1 MFTIKK
7 QYNLMINKI
16 SNLIN
21 AYSTIGAEEDTSA
34 YELKKIKLLQIFCS
48 VSYLVFISN
57 FIERY
62 FFTKNEQSLAIKVFV
77 CLIITIISVQL
88 LQYFKKH
95 FLARILYIFFLF
107 SVPFVFSNF
116 LYPGQLLEYYI
127 VLTPGVAL
135 IFLENKKVI
144 FATLIISILALIF
157 PNLYFKH
164 YPISV
169 FNSVNPPVL
178 TISVYVMVSYFKKL
192 NFKNEKA
199 LEERR
204 QELQDLNDFQ
214 SQFFI
219 NISHEIRTPLTL
231 IKGDINRLENHE
243 NELPSIK
250 LIKQGLD
257 KEINKINSIINDVL
271 NLSRIEPSNFK
282 LNIKT
287 ISATELIQKL
297 YISFETLF
305 NQKNID
311 FNLDP
316 ILNNVLIKADIIY
329 LERAIGNILLNASKY
344 TEQGGKV
351 TLSLTV
357 QNDIIGISIKDTGIG
372 IPIRE
377 IHKICNQF
385 YQVKN
390 HINNSGG
397 SGIGLS
403 FTKEIVNLHQ
413 GILQIE
419 SEVNIGSHFKVI
431 LPLKEMQHLDTLNTT
446 NLIIENTTEL
456 SLNTSKNKEEVILIV
471 DDNSKMRNY
480 IARLVYKQGYIC
492 IQAENGTEALNIL
505 ESSKVDFI
513 ITDYMMPKMDG
524 FDFVKHLKK
533 NKIDLP
539 VLMLTARHDNES
551 RLKVFRLGIDDFLT
565 KPFENNELIVRIEN
579 ALKNYKQRVQFIN
592 QENISTEEIEDTK
605 NWIDLVEN
613 FISENCSS
621 FEFKQND
628 IAENFNMSEST
639 LYRKIKAV
647 RGMTPNK
654 LITEIKLQKARK
666 IIEHTT
672 DVSLKQLAL
681 EVGFQ
686 HTSYFSKIYQT
697 RFGNKPIEK

>member
-1 MFTIKK
+1 
-7 QYNLMINKI
+7 MIMKI
-16 SNLIN
+16 SELIN
-21 AYSTIGAEEDTSA
+21 RYVTIGADQETGSI
-34 YELKKIKLLQIFCS
+34 ELKKIKLLNIFCT
-48 VSYLVFISN
+48 VWYLVSFSN

-62 FFTKNEQSLAIKVFV
+62 FFTKIQQSLSIKVFIW
-77 CLIITIISVQL
+77 LIILVFPVQL
-88 LQYFKKH
+88 LQYVKKL
-95 FLARILYIFFLF
+95 FAARILYIFNLLL
-107 SVPFVFSNF
+107 VPFVFSNF
-116 LYPGQLLEYYI
+116 LYQGQLLEYYF

-135 IFLENKKVI
+135 ILLDNKKVI
-144 FATLIISILALIF
+144 FAVLIISILALVL

-164 YPISV
+164 YPVSV

-178 TISVYVMVSYFKKL
+178 TFSVYIMVGYFKNL

-204 QELQDLNDFQ
+204 QELQNLNDFQ

-231 IKGDINRLENHE
+231 IKGDINQLESIE
-243 NELPSIK
+243 DKAPSIK
-250 LIKQGLD
+250 RIKQGLD
-257 KEINKINSIINDVL
+257 KEVNKITSIINDVL
-271 NLSRIEPSNFK
+271 DLSKIETSNFK

-297 YISFETLF
+297 YLSFEALF
-305 NQKNID
+305 NQKNIA
-311 FNLDP
+311 FNLEP
-316 ILNNVLIKADIIY
+316 ISNNFLIEADIIY

-344 TEQGGKV
+344 TDQGGKV

-372 IPIRE
+372 IPITE
-377 IHKICNQF
+377 VHKICNQF

-390 HINNSGG
+390 HINNSGN

-419 SEVNIGSHFKVI
+419 SEVNVGSHFKVI

-456 SLNTSKNKEEVILIV
+456 SLNTSKNKEETILVV

-480 IARLVYKQGYIC
+480 ITTLLAKQGYTC
-492 IQAENGTEALNIL
+492 IHAQDGNEALNLLKDCAI
-505 ESSKVDFI
+505 DFI

-524 FDFVKHLKK
+524 FNFVKQLKK
-533 NKIDLP
+533 DKIDLP

-551 RLKVFRLGIDDFLT
+551 RLNVFRLGIDDFLT
-565 KPFENNELIVRIEN
+565 KPFENNELLVRIEN

-621 FEFKQND
+621 FEFKQTD

-639 LYRKIKAV
+639 LYRKIKAI

-666 IIEHTT
+666 IIEHNT
-672 DVSLKQLAL
+672 DISLKQLAL

-697 RFGNKPIEK
+697 RFGNKPIEKYS